1 MEILGQDS
9 FNKELLKS
17 FEYRALGPARQGARI
32 LTVAAHESDPFTF
45 YLAVA
50 SGGVWKTVNNG
61 TTFTPVFDDAGRLTF
76 GALTIAPSNPNVL
89 WVGTGDAACGRLTI
103 IGDGVYKSIDAGK
116 TWTHM
121 GLKETRH
128 IGRIAIHPK
137 NPDIVYVAA
146 LGLHFS
152 FNEERGLYKTLDGG
166 KT

>member
-1 MEILGQDS
+1 MKRRPFIYIFSILSCLLIFGSGMGIFGQDS
-9 FNKELLKS
+9 LHNEILKS

-76 GALTIAPSNPNVL
+76 GALAIAPSNPNIL

-103 IGDGVYKSIDAGK
+103 IGDVVYKSTDAGK
-116 TWTHM
+116 TWADM
-121 GLKETRH
+121 
-128 IGRIAIHPK
+128 
-137 NPDIVYVAA
+137 A
-146 LGLHFS
+146 L
-152 FNEERGLYKTLDGG
+152 
-166 KT
+166 